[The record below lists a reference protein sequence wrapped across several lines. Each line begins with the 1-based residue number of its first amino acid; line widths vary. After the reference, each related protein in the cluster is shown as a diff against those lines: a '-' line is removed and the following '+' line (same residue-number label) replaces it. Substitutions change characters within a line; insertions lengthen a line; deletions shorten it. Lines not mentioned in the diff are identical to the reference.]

1 MRAAR
6 WFSGAQLASSD
17 RAHRCARQARLG
29 GDLLDIAV
37 PAALLLAGAGPRL
50 AGPESGRAWVAGVV
64 AVVVVG
70 ELAAWPLRAG
80 LDARVELG
88 PEARRRGADLSVGAF
103 AGCFV
108 ALALLRLALS
118 ALAAVV
124 AVAVIRRSSWWPLW
138 LTALVA
144 CGAAVGAVV
153 QARASV
159 RMAALGGGHIAPA
172 GVAARV
178 RELAARAG
186 LGEQVAA
193 SAWVA
198 PARGSAGE
206 GARLVGLGRH
216 RRVILDWG
224 VANGDPADLE
234 VVVAHELGHWRH
246 GHGAAALARTVV
258 AAGLVLVA
266 LQALL
271 RLVGVDPGAP
281 ESLPA
286 VWLGAALLALPARL
300 ALSAASRRDELQ
312 ADRFAAAIL
321 PGGTGRVANHLHR
334 HLLRTGADLRPGRW
348 DRLAG
353 GHPPPAERLQALTP
367 AARPPAMVGGG

>member
-1 MRAAR
+1 M
-6 WFSGAQLASSD
+6 
-17 RAHRCARQARLG
+17 
-29 GDLLDIAV
+29 
-37 PAALLLAGAGPRL
+37 
-50 AGPESGRAWVAGVV
+50 
-64 AVVVVG
+64 
-70 ELAAWPLRAG
+70 
-80 LDARVELG
+80 
-88 PEARRRGADLSVGAF
+88 
-103 AGCFV
+103 
-108 ALALLRLALS
+108 
-118 ALAAVV
+118 

-144 CGAAVGAVV
+144 CGAAVGVVV
-153 QARASV
+153 QARATV
-159 RMAALGGGHIAPA
+159 RMAALGGGHVAPA

-206 GARLVGLGRH
+206 GARLVGLGHH
-216 RRVILDWG
+216 RLSLRARSTG
-224 VANGDPADLE
+224 PVAAGMIRPTSHAPCSTHELGDPATSG
-234 VVVAHELGHWRH
+234 VATA
-246 GHGAAALARTVV
+246 GHGAGPARALLRTVV

-286 VWLGAALLALPARL
+286 VWLGAALLAVPARL

-312 ADRFAAAIL
+312 ADRFAAVIL
-321 PGGTGRVANHLHR
+321 PGGAGRVANHLHR
-334 HLLRTGADLRPGRW
+334 HLLHTGADIRPGRW

-353 GHPPPAERLQALTP
+353 GHPPPAERLQSLTP
-367 AARPPAMVGGG
+367 AARPPAMVGGA